1 MSHHSILS
9 GDKIFYYTQ
18 VCCTC
23 VCIYVVHMCE
33 GACVCIGMGMP
44 EADVEP
50 SSPIS
55 LYFVEAESLS

>member
-1 MSHHSILS
+1 M
-9 GDKIFYYTQ
+9 
-18 VCCTC
+18 
-23 VCIYVVHMCE
+23 
-33 GACVCIGMGMP
+33 CIGMGMP